1 MKKYL
6 CTFVAFF
13 LLVSTPAMA
22 KSLGVGAVIG
32 SPTGL
37 SFNVLMN
44 DAQSLHTI
52 LAWDLDDDE
61 EELILASHYTW
72 RRKDFSEKNLGWF
85 YGAGG
90 RLQILDKDDPKN
102 RDHDDFELGPSATT
116 GLFYEYQ
123 QVEFFLK
130 GNLTLN
136 LIEETD
142 AEVDAMVGAHFN
154 F

>member
-6 CTFVAFF
+6 SISAVLVF
-13 LLVSTPAMA
+13 LASTPVMA
-22 KSLGVGAVIG
+22 KSVGVGAVIG

-37 SFNVLMN
+37 SFNLFMN

-72 RRKDFSEKNLGWF
+72 RRKDFPEKNLGWF

-90 RLQILDKDDPKN
+90 RIQILDEDDPKN
-102 RDHDDFELGPSATT
+102 REHDEFELGPSAST

-136 LIEETD
+136 IIEETD
-142 AEVDAMVGAHFN
+142 AEVDGMVGAHFN

>member
-1 MKKYL
+1 MQNNFLVKN
-6 CTFVAFF
+6 TFLLILPFPEVAF
-13 LLVSTPAMA
+13 
-22 KSLGVGAVIG
+22 
-32 SPTGL
+32 
-37 SFNVLMN
+37 
-44 DAQSLHTI
+44 
-52 LAWDLDDDE
+52 
-61 EELILASHYTW
+61 
-72 RRKDFSEKNLGWF
+72 
-85 YGAGG
+85 
-90 RLQILDKDDPKN
+90 